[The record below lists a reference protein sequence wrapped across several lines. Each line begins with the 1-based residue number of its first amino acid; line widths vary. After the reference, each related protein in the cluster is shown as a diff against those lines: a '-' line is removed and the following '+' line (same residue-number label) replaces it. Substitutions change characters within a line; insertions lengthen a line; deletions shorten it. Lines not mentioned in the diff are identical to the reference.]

1 MAAVEQTAPAESDRA
16 AASID
21 LPAYVASERVKL
33 RDDRESNTPVGISY
47 RARSL
52 SVYGMAGQH
61 QAGNEPSQFGT
72 LGVVWS
78 KSLSAR
84 FEAQIDFHPLIL
96 IDQPSASSPGRRE
109 TVPAIALDIGMR
121 WYLAPGRGSIQ
132 PYVEML
138 EGSFGA
144 LHRVPGTGTNFN
156 FLTQLGAGA
165 VYLGRA
171 PWQPYICAR
180 VVHISNANLGRH
192 NPDGDYWAIGLGSRL
207 LVPEGGQR

>member
-1 MAAVEQTAPAESDRA
+1 VTGSRLALFFAVGLLAKAIAGVEPTTPDQSDRA
-16 AASID
+16 AASVD
-21 LPAYVASERVKL
+21 VP
-33 RDDRESNTPVGISY
+33 

-61 QAGNEPSQFGT
+61 QAGNGPSQFGT

-96 IDQPSASSPGRRE
+96 IDQPSVTTPGRRE

-121 WYLAPGRGSIQ
+121 WYVAPGRGSIQ
-132 PYVEML
+132 PYVELL
-138 EGSFGA
+138 EGPFGA

-171 PWQPYICAR
+171 PWQPYISAR

-192 NPDGDYWAIGLGSRL
+192 NPDGDYWSIGFGSRL
-207 LVPEGGQR
+207 FVPEGGSR

>member
-1 MAAVEQTAPAESDRA
+1 MTWSRLALLIAVGLLPKAIAAVEPTTPAQSDRSA
-16 AASID
+16 TSVD
-21 LPAYVASERVKL
+21 VPGVR
-33 RDDRESNTPVGISY
+33 T
-47 RARSL
+47 L
-52 SVYGMAGQH
+52 SVYGLAGQH
-61 QAGNEPSQFGT
+61 QAGNGPSQFGM

-96 IDQPSASSPGRRE
+96 IDQPSVSSPGRRE

-132 PYVEML
+132 PYVELL
-138 EGSFGA
+138 EGPFGA

-156 FLTQLGAGA
+156 FLTQFGAGA
-165 VYLGRA
+165 VHLGRGR
-171 PWQPYICAR
+171 WQPYVCAR
-180 VVHISNANLGRH
+180 MVHISNANLGRR
-192 NPDGDYWAIGLGSRL
+192 NPDGDYWAIGFGSRL